1 MNRSRLIIADDHALV
16 LEGLARLLKGEEFE
30 VTGSTTDGRKLVEM
44 CQRTNP
50 DVVVMDVNL
59 TALNGLDAAR
69 QIRKTMPRIKLI
81 FLTVHLDA
89 ENVRAAFHSGA
100 NGYIVKQ
107 CALEEVFTAIREVAK
122 GNCYVTPLLAADL
135 LSCLTKPFGTARRG
149 RLTAR
154 QSEVLGLVAEG
165 RAAKEIAEILRISPK
180 TVEYHK
186 AVIQGKLGLHSTP
199 ELIRYAFEN
208 GLANFSKQACA

>member
-1 MNRSRLIIADDHALV
+1 MNRPRLIIADDHTLI
-16 LEGLARLLKGEEFE
+16 LEGLARLLEGEEFE

-44 CQRTNP
+44 CQQTNP
-50 DVVVMDVNL
+50 DIVLMDVNL
-59 TALNGLDAAR
+59 SALSGLDAAR

-81 FLTVHLDA
+81 FLTVHLDVKSVK
-89 ENVRAAFHSGA
+89 EAFSSGA

-107 CALEEVFTAIREVAK
+107 CSLAEVFRAIREVMK
-122 GNCYVTPLLAADL
+122 GNCYVTPMLTEGLLN
-135 LSCLTKPFGTARRG
+135 CLTKSGGTSDKS

-154 QSEVLGLVAEG
+154 QCEVLGLVAEG
-165 RAAKEIAEILRISPK
+165 RPAKDIAQVLQISPK

-186 AVIQGKLGLHSTP
+186 ASIEGKLGLHSTA

-208 GLANFSKQACA
+208 GLAHLSKRAYA